1 MQAAKN
7 TGVDQSKS
15 SPPFQAYGSSMKRAR
30 DRRDVNGFIPMA
42 DASWEHL
49 GYLPGFSW
57 IL

>member
-42 DASWEHL
+42 DAS
-49 GYLPGFSW
+49 
-57 IL
+57 